1 MHLFYSRLLIL
12 VLLISSVALHAIEVR
27 GANQTL
33 DIEASAR
40 RSGLAGVHLG
50 MPGDLSSI
58 YHHPAALNDINQT
71 WILVSHFEHYESSQY
86 DHLITNFPIT
96 DNSVLGF
103 GLARFGSD
111 GIPLTYEGEEYA
123 GANYETFS
131 ISDYILT
138 NTFALTLFDIQLGAS
153 LHLLYRSLDQNGFGF
168 RTDISANYPVWKFKF
183 SGLIKGLTTSA
194 AKWESDTFEYSPPE
208 FYTGIGYLQELPY
221 FYGSFS
227 FAWQSSGYL
236 HNEGRST
243 VLFNESI
250 SDTSES
256 YTIVGDRFT
265 DAPLNWLGAS
275 SFAVEFK
282 SAAGLFVRGGIT
294 HVHTPKYFSLGVGI
308 TILKH
313 TTIDYA
319 FQNHPDLSNAH
330 HVSVAF
336 CPGIFI
342 ARHLKGEPEVEKER
356 VILPPVKN
364 TEQKPKVIDIAPQ
377 PTQSISLE
385 EDTEIEES
393 PIPAIDEPVIIIE
406 EDDEEELLE

>member
-1 MHLFYSRLLIL
+1 M
-12 VLLISSVALHAIEVR
+12 VLHAIEVR

-111 GIPLTYEGEEYA
+111 GIPRTYEGVEYA

-131 ISDYILT
+131 ISDYIFT

-153 LHLLYRSLDQNGFGF
+153 LHLLYRSLDQSGFGF

-208 FYTGIGYLQELPY
+208 LFTGIGYVQELPY

-227 FAWQSSGYL
+227 FAWQSSGYF
-236 HNEGRST
+236 HSEGRST
-243 VLFNESI
+243 TLLNESI
-250 SDTSES
+250 SDTSAT
-256 YTIVGDRFT
+256 YTIVGERFS
-265 DAPLNWLGAS
+265 DDPLNWLGAS

-294 HVHTPKYFSLGVGI
+294 HLHAPTYFSLGVGI

-319 FQNHPDLSNAH
+319 FQNHPDLSNTH

-342 ARHLKGEPEVEKER
+342 ARHIKGTPELEKER
-356 VILPPVKN
+356 VILPPEKSVVEFPEEKD
-364 TEQKPKVIDIAPQ
+364 VAPQ
-377 PTQSISLE
+377 TTEPIPLLE
-385 EDTEIEES
+385 ETEIDES
-393 PIPAIDEPVIIIE
+393 TLPSIDEPVIMIE